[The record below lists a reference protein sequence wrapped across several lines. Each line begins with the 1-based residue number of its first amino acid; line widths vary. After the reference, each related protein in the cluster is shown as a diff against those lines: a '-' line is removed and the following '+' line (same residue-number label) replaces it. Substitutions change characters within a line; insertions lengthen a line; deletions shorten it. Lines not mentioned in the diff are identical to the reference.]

1 MTAPRLEIDL
11 SKIRQNTRVLVDC
24 LKPRGISVTGVTKAV
39 CGDPRIAKAMLAGG
53 AIGLADAR
61 MANVERLRQAG
72 ITCPVLMIRSPML
85 SQVEKIVS
93 SCDASCNTET
103 GIIASLAAAALRQGT
118 NHEII
123 LMVEMGDLREGI
135 MPEDLTDIALQVTR
149 TPGVL
154 LRGIGANFACLAG
167 PAPTAEDMAS
177 LSSLAD
183 ATEAECGPFVDVI
196 SGGSSANLQWALDTG
211 AAGRV
216 NSLRLGEAILLGTD
230 PVSGNPIRGLHTDA
244 FVLQAEVIETK
255 AKSKLAPL
263 KLSDPALSAL
273 SLVPG
278 NHWKTRSI
286 LAVGLQDTD
295 PAGLTFPAAVS
306 YIGATSDHIVV
317 ETTNC
322 PLRIGSEITLR
333 LNYSALFHTMAAP
346 DVAKVFRN
354 SRPAADSGAASR
366 NGRHPVLL

>member
-1 MTAPRLEIDL
+1 MTAPRMEIDL
-11 SKIRQNTRVLVDC
+11 SKIRQNTRVLVDR
-24 LKPRGISVTGVTKAV
+24 LKPRGITVTGVTKAV
-39 CGDPRIAKAMLAGG
+39 CGHPGIARAMLAGG

-61 MANVERLRQAG
+61 MANVERMRAAG
-72 ITCPVLMIRSPML
+72 ITCPVLMIRTPML
-85 SQVEKIVS
+85 SQVERVVS
-93 SCDASCNTET
+93 SCEASCNTEP
-103 GIIASLAAAALRQGT
+103 GVIASLAAAALRQGT
-118 NHEII
+118 NHGII

-149 TPGVL
+149 TPGAL

-167 PAPTAEDMAS
+167 PAPTAEDMAA
-177 LSSLAD
+177 LSSLANG
-183 ATEAECGPFVDVI
+183 TGEVCGPFVDVVA
-196 SGGSSANLQWALDTG
+196 GGSSANLLWALGTG
-211 AAGRV
+211 PAGRV

-230 PVSGNPIRGLHTDA
+230 PVSGNPISGLHTDA

-306 YIGATSDHIVV
+306 YIGATSDHLVV

-322 PLRIGSEITLR
+322 PLRIGSEIRLR
-333 LNYSALFHTMAAP
+333 VNYSALLRAMAAP
-346 DVAKVFRN
+346 DVEKVIC
-354 SRPAADSGAASR
+354 SGRPAADGRTASR
-366 NGRHPVLL
+366 NGRHAALL

>member
-11 SKIRQNTRVLVDC
+11 SKIRQNTRVLVDR
-24 LKPRGISVTGVTKAV
+24 LDPRGITVTGVTKAV
-39 CGDPRIAKAMLAGG
+39 CGHPGIAKAMLSGG
-53 AIGLADAR
+53 ATGLADAR
-61 MANVERLRQAG
+61 VANVERMRKAG
-72 ITCPVLMIRSPML
+72 ITCPVLMIRTPML
-85 SQVEKIVS
+85 SQVERVVS
-93 SCDASCNTET
+93 SCEASCNTEA

-118 NHEII
+118 NHGVI

-167 PAPTAEDMAS
+167 PAPTAEDMAA

-183 ATEAECGPFVDVI
+183 ATEAECGPFVDVV
-196 SGGSSANLQWALDTG
+196 SGGSSANLRWALDTG
-211 AAGRV
+211 PAGRV
-216 NSLRLGEAILLGTD
+216 NNLRLGEAILLGTD
-230 PVSGNPIRGLHTDA
+230 PVSGNPINGLHTDA

-255 AKSKLAPL
+255 TKSKLAPL

-286 LAVGLQDTD
+286 LAIGLQDTD
-295 PAGLTFPAAVS
+295 AAGLIFPAAVS
-306 YIGATSDHIVV
+306 YIGATSDHLVV

-333 LNYSALFHTMAAP
+333 LNYSALLHAMAAP
-346 DVAKVFRN
+346 DVEKVLCDD
-354 SRPAADSGAASR
+354 RPSADGRSARR
-366 NGRHPVLL
+366 NGRHPALL